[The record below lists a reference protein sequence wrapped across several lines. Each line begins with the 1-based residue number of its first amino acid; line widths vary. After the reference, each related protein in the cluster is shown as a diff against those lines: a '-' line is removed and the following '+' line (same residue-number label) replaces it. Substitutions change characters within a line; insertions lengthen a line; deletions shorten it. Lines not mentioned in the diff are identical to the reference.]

1 LNRNVIFILCVVLG
15 ITALLLVGKRSA
27 HRPDQANTSA
37 ANPGSGGSGELSAGS
52 MAPDFT
58 LKSIP
63 DGRTI
68 QLSSLRGKA
77 VMLNFWATWCEPCK
91 IEIPWLV
98 DLQKKYG
105 PQGLQVVGMA
115 KDESSEKTIAD
126 FAHKMGM
133 NYPIVVTTSAINSS
147 YGDPQGLPTTFF
159 VDRSGKLVDQVIGL
173 KSMSDLEDAI
183 QKSLGQKQ

>member
-1 LNRNVIFILCVVLG
+1 MNRNVIFILCVVIG
-15 ITALLLVGKRSA
+15 ITALLLAGKHSA
-27 HRPDQANTSA
+27 RRPDQPNA
-37 ANPGSGGSGELSAGS
+37 APGELSIGGV
-52 MAPDFT
+52 APDFS

-63 DGRTI
+63 DGKPV

-77 VMLNFWATWCEPCK
+77 VMVNFWATWCEPCK

-133 NYPIVVTTSAINSS
+133 NYPIVVSNSAVNDA
-147 YGDPQGLPTTFF
+147 YGNPQGLPTTFF
-159 VDRSGKLVDQVIGL
+159 VDRSGKLVEEVIGL

-183 QKSLGQKQ
+183 KKSLAQGQ